1 MPDLPLAD
9 DNADHAGSSPLAST
23 AVRILVVTTLL
34 CVPFMAIASFA
45 APAERPIWDNIHW
58 LISALG
64 AALATAW
71 SVRGATGRARVVR
84 AAGAGVL
91 GLWMLATVVWAWMTL
106 TGTTTV
112 PSFTDLFIIGMIFPA
127 GVILVATVRGKLS
140 AAEEAAVYLDGALV
154 VLFVAAL
161 IAFVFGPTAIGLATS
176 PDTALMAYPTA
187 AAMAYP
193 TAFIGLGGAGLV
205 SALAIGY
212 AVAPRGGL
220 VFVIG
225 CALIGFA
232 YLGWI
237 SPSFTLTDPGE
248 ASSLLFTI
256 GTLVAAYGSVTWRE
270 ERSTNA
276 QYLRI
281 AGTASRIVGPLI
293 GSLLSLL
300 LLAGTPDSID
310 LIIHLLV
317 FAGVIVL
324 VIRQGLIVRERTKM
338 LETVTELTRSNRRL
352 VGELRRELKERTLD
366 ESRSI
371 QAARADAVG
380 FLSASVGHEV
390 NNPLT
395 GVLGYAELVLAE
407 LPADHPSRPD
417 IETIRLEALRARQ
430 IVSSLRD
437 FASPRAPNIAP
448 TDLIALLA
456 RTVAAVRV
464 GEGRGIAIAESYET
478 MEPVPID
485 GGTIE
490 RAVANV
496 LTNACNATPAGGHI
510 LVAARR
516 EGDEVLIVVTDDGIG
531 LDAEAAQRA
540 FEPFYSA
547 WPATSSTAHA
557 PGLGLSIADGLIGS
571 HGGKIAI
578 GNAPGRGTSVEIRLP
593 APCPRG

>member
-1 MPDLPLAD
+1 MPALLLSDEIED
-9 DNADHAGSSPLAST
+9 SHGSSRLAST
-23 AVRILVVTTLL
+23 AVRILVVATLL
-34 CVPFMAIASFA
+34 CVPFIAIAIFA
-45 APAERPIWDNIHW
+45 APDQRPMWDNFHW

-71 SVRGATGRARVVR
+71 SIRGTTGRARVVR
-84 AAGAGVL
+84 SAGAGVL
-91 GLWMLATVVWAWMTL
+91 GLWMLATVAWAWMTAA
-106 TGTTTV
+106 GTTTV
-112 PSFTDLFIIGMIFPA
+112 PSITDLFIIGMILPA

-140 AAEEAAVYLDGALV
+140 SAEEAAVYLDGALL
-154 VLFVAAL
+154 VLL
-161 IAFVFGPTAIGLATS
+161 IAAIVVFVFGPTAVGL
-176 PDTALMAYPTA
+176 PTIPIA

-205 SALAIGY
+205 SAIAVGY
-212 AVAPRGGL
+212 TVAPRGGL
-220 VFVIG
+220 VFMAG
-225 CALIGFA
+225 SALIGFA

-237 SPSFTLTDPGE
+237 TPAFTLTDSGE
-248 ASSLLFTI
+248 VSSVLFTM
-256 GTLVAAYGSVTWRE
+256 GTLLAAYGTVTWRE

-276 QYLRI
+276 RYVRFAATATRI
-281 AGTASRIVGPLI
+281 IGPFI
-293 GSLLSLL
+293 GSLLFLI
-300 LLAGTPDSID
+300 LLAGPPESVD
-310 LIIHLLV
+310 LIIHVLV
-317 FAGVIVL
+317 FAGAIVL
-324 VIRQGLIVRERTKM
+324 VIRQSLIVRERTKM

-352 VGELRRELKERTLD
+352 VAELRRELRERTLD

-417 IETIRLEALRARQ
+417 VETIRLEALRARQ

-437 FASPRAPNIAP
+437 FASPRTPNIAP
-448 TDLIALLA
+448 TDLTALLA

-485 GGTIE
+485 GGAIE

-531 LDAEAAQRA
+531 LDEEAAQRA
-540 FEPFYSA
+540 FEPFYSG
-547 WPATSSTAHA
+547 WPATSSTARA

-593 APCPRG
+593 APCAGG